1 VLELG
6 GTLNPGG
13 GPVGAGG
20 GGGGGGGASLLGG
33 GAGGSGSMQRSGS
46 LQRVASAERLTKR
59 LREESPAADSPRG
72 FVPFRS
78 LRSYENLLSLQAVR
92 RCCCRCARMHAC
104 THAHDELASAC

>member
-1 VLELG
+1 MTPRVPFICSYAQVLELG

-13 GPVGAGG
+13 GPVGGASGSAGG
-20 GGGGGGGASLLGG
+20 GGGLLGG
-33 GAGGSGSMQRSGS
+33 GMPRSAS

-59 LREESPAADSPRG
+59 LRDESPAADSPRG

-92 RCCCRCARMHAC
+92 HETRTRNHASG
-104 THAHDELASAC
+104 AAC

>member
-1 VLELG
+1 VAQVLELG

-13 GPVGAGG
+13 GPVGGASGGGGSGASLLGG
-20 GGGGGGGASLLGG
+20 GGGGGGGG
-33 GAGGSGSMQRSGS
+33 MPRSGS

-59 LREESPAADSPRG
+59 LRDESPAADSPRG

-92 RCCCRCARMHAC
+92 PPTRP
-104 THAHDELASAC
+104 DG